1 MKNFMILAG
10 ARPNFMKIAP
20 LNAVLRA
27 RGAGVC
33 IVHTGQ
39 HYDQKMSEVFFKE
52 LDIPEPDIN
61 LGIGPGDR
69 QTQTKKIIDT
79 LVPVLRDRSP
89 DMLIVV
95 GDVTSTAAG
104 AMAGVMA
111 HIPVVHVEAGLRSFN
126 WKMPEE
132 LNRMIAD
139 HYSDRLFVNEPSG
152 IENLRHEGIAD
163 ERVHLVGN
171 IMIDTLRRAEPHAA
185 RSNILSVHGLA
196 PRAYG
201 LLTMHRP
208 ENVDQ
213 PAVLKALGQVLS
225 TIATRLPLIFP
236 VHPRTKARLL
246 EHGIDLGSR
255 VRLIDPVGYLDM
267 LALTKNAKMALTD
280 SGGLQE
286 ETTVLGVPCLTL
298 REQTER
304 PITVEVGTSE
314 IVGRDAQT
322 ILNAAERVHR
332 GEWKTGRIPDLWD
345 GRVAERIADILLNL

>member
-1 MKNFMILAG
+1 
-10 ARPNFMKIAP
+10 MKIAP

-27 RGAGVC
+27 RGVQTF

-39 HYDQKMSEVFFKE
+39 HHDQKMSEVFFKE
-52 LDIPEPDIN
+52 LEIPEPDVN
-61 LGIGPGDR
+61 LGIGSGDR
-69 QTQTKKIIDT
+69 QTQTKKIIDA

-89 DMLIVV
+89 DALVVV

-104 AMAGVMA
+104 ALAGVMA
-111 HIPVVHVEAGLRSFN
+111 HIPVAHVEAGLRSFN

-139 HYSDRLFVNEPSG
+139 HYADWLFVGEPSG
-152 IENLRHEGIAD
+152 MENLRHEGIPD

-171 IMIDTLRRAEPHAA
+171 IMIDTLRQAEPRAA
-185 RSNILSVHGLA
+185 KSNILREHGLTA
-196 PRAYG
+196 RAYG

-208 ENVDQ
+208 ENVDH
-213 PAVLKALGQVLS
+213 PSVLKALGQTLN
-225 TIATRLPLIFP
+225 TIAIHLPLIFP
-236 VHPRTKARLL
+236 VHPRTRSRLL
-246 EHGIDLGSR
+246 EHGIDLGPNI
-255 VRLIDPVGYLDM
+255 RLIEPVGYLDM
-267 LALTKNAKMALTD
+267 LALIKNAKMVLTD

-314 IVGRDAQT
+314 IVGRDPQT
-322 ILNAAERVHR
+322 ILRAIERVHK
-332 GEWKTGRIPDLWD
+332 GEWKPGRVPELWD
-345 GRVAERIADILLNL
+345 GRAAERIVSILFNA